1 MNGGI
6 GESKAPWKPG
16 GSGGDKWEKLND
28 LDTSLM
34 DKNNEE
40 NNRTLDAKDY
50 LESQGKLS
58 DSVEL
63 YNKIN
68 DRWLKINKYREG
80 RYFELNKTLKEEEK
94 KETKRVKE
102 KAQEMEDQY
111 SR

>member
-1 MNGGI
+1 MEFLPNLSRSV
-6 GESKAPWKPG
+6 ESICNK
-16 GSGGDKWEKLND
+16 STICNCS
-28 LDTSLM
+28 T
-34 DKNNEE
+34 KNNEE
-40 NNRTLDAKDY
+40 NNRMLDAKDY